1 MPDFLLP
8 DLGEGLAEAEV
19 IAWRVKP
26 GDHVA
31 VDQVIAEVETAKAV
45 VEVPVPYAGVV
56 SALHAEAGGVISV
69 GQPLITVTANE
80 EAGFREPGVVV
91 PEQIASMVDR
101 GASGGGPDAAGNAPA
116 DRADAGRADAGRD
129 EADGEDAGGDEAS
142 GDEASGS
149 VLIGYGTTAAPARSG
164 RRGRRRGAVSA
175 SSTGA
180 PPASAPPVRPA
191 RSAGLAAPEAPPAA
205 ASAAPPAAASASS
218 VDAPGR
224 HPRVAVISPLVR
236 KEARDAGLDLTSLAG
251 TGPTGVISREDVRQ
265 AIAER
270 TASAASAEGAAT
282 GGAGHLQPQLRP
294 VPASAGDGVGTD
306 AGVLGTETGVR
317 RIPLRGARRAMA
329 DKLSRSRREIP
340 EATVWVDVDAT
351 GLVETRR
358 ALNAADPARPVSLL
372 ALLARF
378 TILGLRRY
386 PELNARVEQDEIVV
400 LERVN
405 LGFAAQ
411 TEHGLVVPVV
421 PDAHRLTTRELSARL
436 GERTTA
442 ARERRLAPADLA
454 GGTFTVNN
462 YGVFGVDGS
471 AAIINHPEVAIL
483 GMGRVIDRP
492 WVVNGELTVRK
503 VAELTLAF
511 DHRACDGG
519 TAGGFLRY
527 VADCI
532 ESPTTALGDL

>member
-1 MPDFLLP
+1 M
-8 DLGEGLAEAEV
+8 
-19 IAWRVKP
+19 
-26 GDHVA
+26 
-31 VDQVIAEVETAKAV
+31 
-45 VEVPVPYAGVV
+45 
-56 SALHAEAGGVISV
+56 
-69 GQPLITVTANE
+69 
-80 EAGFREPGVVV
+80 
-91 PEQIASMVDR
+91 
-101 GASGGGPDAAGNAPA
+101 
-116 DRADAGRADAGRD
+116 
-129 EADGEDAGGDEAS
+129 
-142 GDEASGS
+142 
-149 VLIGYGTTAAPARSG
+149 
-164 RRGRRRGAVSA
+164 
-175 SSTGA
+175 
-180 PPASAPPVRPA
+180 
-191 RSAGLAAPEAPPAA
+191 
-205 ASAAPPAAASASS
+205 
-218 VDAPGR
+218 
-224 HPRVAVISPLVR
+224 ISPLVR

-251 TGPTGVISREDVRQ
+251 TGPGGVVSREDVRQ

-270 TASAASAEGAAT
+270 AARQQAPVPMPAT
-282 GGAGHLQPQLRP
+282 GEGTGTSTEAGTGK
-294 VPASAGDGVGTD
+294 AEA
-306 AGVLGTETGVR
+306 GVR
-317 RIPLRGARRAMA
+317 RIPLRGARRAAA

-351 GLVETRR
+351 GLVEARR
-358 ALNAADPARPVSLL
+358 ALNASDPARPVSLL

-421 PDAHRLTTRELSARL
+421 PDAHRLTTRDLSARL
-436 GERTTA
+436 AERTAA

-454 GGTFTVNN
+454 DGTFTVNN

-483 GMGRVIDRP
+483 GLGRVIDRP
-492 WVVNGELTVRK
+492 WVANGELTVRK

-532 ESPTTALGDL
+532 ESPATALGDLLTGRAPSPWPAHMVGLA